1 MGVTTRLSSTMLD
14 MSRASLEYVCKH
26 VTSPNIARRFGH
38 KLDQKE
44 ECTGA
49 QQVSTV
55 YQRSSYNHGASTIA
69 TLSRGVGSYGQGVA
83 TYVPGVAKYRPGV
96 ARYRQGVASYDQDSY
111 WCRSSRSSSR
121 DMDTYEATISTTPGQ
136 AGLANR
142 KENLP
147 GMFTFHQNSAKAYLR
162 SSL

>member
-1 MGVTTRLSSTMLD
+1 MGTISLSSNMLD

-38 KLDQKE
+38 KLEQKE

-83 TYVPGVAKYRPGV
+83 TYVPGVA
-96 ARYRQGVASYDQDSY
+96 RYRQGVASYDQDSY

-121 DMDTYEATISTTPGQ
+121 DMDTYEATVSPPGGQ
-136 AGLANR
+136 TGLAAR

-147 GMFTFHQNSAKAYLR
+147 GMFTFHQNSAK
-162 SSL
+162 

>member
-1 MGVTTRLSSTMLD
+1 MGVITSLSSTMLD

-44 ECTGA
+44 ECTGI

-55 YQRSSYNHGASTIA
+55 YQSSRYTHGAPTAVA
-69 TLSRGVGSYGQGVA
+69 TLSRGVASYGQGVA
-83 TYVPGVAKYRPGV
+83 SYVPGVV
-96 ARYRQGVASYDQDSY
+96 RYGQGVASSDQGSS
-111 WCRSSRSSSR
+111 WCRGSRSSSR
-121 DMDTYEATISTTPGQ
+121 DEATVSPTPGK
-136 AGLANR
+136 AGLAAR

>member
-1 MGVTTRLSSTMLD
+1 MLD

-26 VTSPNIARRFGH
+26 VTSPNIARRFGY

-55 YQRSSYNHGASTIA
+55 YQSSRYTHGAPTVA
-69 TLSRGVGSYGQGVA
+69 TLSRGVASYGQGVA
-83 TYVPGVAKYRPGV
+83 SYVPGVA
-96 ARYRQGVASYDQDSY
+96 RYGQRVASSDQGSS
-111 WCRSSRSSSR
+111 WCRGSRSSSR
-121 DMDTYEATISTTPGQ
+121 DEASVSPTPGQ
-136 AGLANR
+136 AGLAAR

>member
-1 MGVTTRLSSTMLD
+1 MGVTTSLSSTMLD

-26 VTSPNIARRFGH
+26 VTSPNIARRYGH

-55 YQRSSYNHGASTIA
+55 YQSSSYNHGVSTIA
-69 TLSRGVGSYGQGVA
+69 TLSRGGASYG
-83 TYVPGVAKYRPGV
+83 PGVARYRPGV

-121 DMDTYEATISTTPGQ
+121 DMATVSTAPGQ
-136 AGLANR
+136 AGLAAR

-147 GMFTFHQNSAKAYLR
+147 GMFT
-162 SSL
+162 

>member
-1 MGVTTRLSSTMLD
+1 MGVITSLSSTMLD

-44 ECTGA
+44 ECTGI

-55 YQRSSYNHGASTIA
+55 YQSSRYTHGAPAAVA
-69 TLSRGVGSYGQGVA
+69 TLSRGVASYGQGVA
-83 TYVPGVAKYRPGV
+83 SYVPGVARYGKGV
-96 ARYRQGVASYDQDSY
+96 AKYGQGVASSDQGSF
-111 WCRSSRSSSR
+111 WCRGSRSSSR
-121 DMDTYEATISTTPGQ
+121 DEATISTAPGK
-136 AGLANR
+136 AGLAAR

>member
-1 MGVTTRLSSTMLD
+1 MG
-14 MSRASLEYVCKH
+14 
-26 VTSPNIARRFGH
+26 SPNIARRFGY

-55 YQRSSYNHGASTIA
+55 YQSSRYTHGAPTVAI
-69 TLSRGVGSYGQGVA
+69 LSRGVVSYGQGVA
-83 TYVPGVAKYRPGV
+83 
-96 ARYRQGVASYDQDSY
+96 RYGQGVASSDQGSS
-111 WCRSSRSSSR
+111 WCRGSRSSSR
-121 DMDTYEATISTTPGQ
+121 DEATVSATPGK
-136 AGLANR
+136 AGLAAR

>member
-1 MGVTTRLSSTMLD
+1 MGVTTSLSSTMLD

-26 VTSPNIARRFGH
+26 VTSPNIARRFGY

-55 YQRSSYNHGASTIA
+55 YQSSRYTHGAPTVA
-69 TLSRGVGSYGQGVA
+69 TLSRGVARYGQ
-83 TYVPGVAKYRPGV
+83 GV
-96 ARYRQGVASYDQDSY
+96 ARYRQGVASSDQGSS
-111 WCRSSRSSSR
+111 WCRGSRSSSR
-121 DMDTYEATISTTPGQ
+121 DEATVSVTPGK
-136 AGLANR
+136 AGLAAR

>member
-1 MGVTTRLSSTMLD
+1 MGVITSLSSTMLD

-44 ECTGA
+44 ECTGI

-55 YQRSSYNHGASTIA
+55 YQSSRCTHGAPTVA
-69 TLSRGVGSYGQGVA
+69 TLSRGVARYGQGVA
-83 TYVPGVAKYRPGV
+83 
-96 ARYRQGVASYDQDSY
+96 RYGQGVASSDQGSS
-111 WCRSSRSSSR
+111 WCRGSRSSSR
-121 DMDTYEATISTTPGQ
+121 DEASVSSTPGK
-136 AGLANR
+136 AGLAAR

>member
-1 MGVTTRLSSTMLD
+1 MGVITSLSSTMLD

-44 ECTGA
+44 ECTGI

-55 YQRSSYNHGASTIA
+55 YQSSRCTHGAPIVA
-69 TLSRGVGSYGQGVA
+69 TLSRGVASYGQGVA
-83 TYVPGVAKYRPGV
+83 SYVPGVA
-96 ARYRQGVASYDQDSY
+96 RYGQGVASSDQGSS
-111 WCRSSRSSSR
+111 WCRGSRSSSR
-121 DMDTYEATISTTPGQ
+121 DEASVSSTPGK
-136 AGLANR
+136 AGLAAR